1 MSWPALLFGWP
12 TIILAVAAFALAF
25 VRHRS
30 SLGFVGLALASP
42 FLWYA
47 MGSPSGEFYS
57 PAIFLLLG
65 AAAWFLRRGRPRLA
79 AICVAPYALIVASLA
94 LYVIAE

>member
-1 MSWPALLFGWP
+1 
-12 TIILAVAAFALAF
+12 
-25 VRHRS
+25 
-30 SLGFVGLALASP
+30 
-42 FLWYA
+42 